1 MHILGGKKMSIF
13 KQLEEELEKTID
25 NLRIEFELLE
35 ADNRGKDYRKFLKK
49 LQNIQTRMADL

>member
-1 MHILGGKKMSIF
+1 MSIF

-49 LQNIQTRMADL
+49 LQNIQTRMANL